1 MTEFHIDYTDQAIIN
16 LADIGDYIGLDNPER
31 ADSFI
36 DEIVEFIDATLSR
49 FPYAASAKFPAY
61 PSIRLL
67 PYRRY
72 NIYYQVID
80 NDPDEEKIVEIL
92 FIHNSA
98 KLSPYEKD
106 Q

>member
-49 FPYAASAKFPAY
+49 FPYAASTRFPEY
-61 PSIRLL
+61 PNVRLL
-67 PYRRY
+67 PYRHY
-72 NIYYQVID
+72 NIYYQVLD
-80 NDPDEEKIVEIL
+80 NEQVVEIL
-92 FIHNSA
+92 FIYNSA